1 MRNDSRNIKVPV
13 EEIQIRAMR
22 ARGAGG
28 QNVNKVSTAIHL
40 RFDIL
45 ASSLPE
51 EIKQRLLQLRDRR
64 ISGEGIVVIRAQ
76 RFRTQDKNRAD
87 ALERLQCLIEKVLSV
102 PRRRV
107 ATKPSRGARERR
119 LERKSRRSKLKE
131 TRGKIRDL

>member
-64 ISGEGIVVIRAQ
+64 ISGEGVVVIRAQ
-76 RFRTQDKNRAD
+76 RFRTQEKNRAD

-119 LERKSRRSKLKE
+119 LECKSRRSKLKV